1 MGSLAHS
8 HNHFSWGKKMKKPSL
23 IITLLL
29 IGILIPMFHTS
40 PAQCTWT
47 TPIQLT
53 DMTTGDDWN
62 PCISGDGTK
71 IAYESTVHWMRDIFV
86 VNSDGSGEPLVLT
99 TNVGNAVY
107 DENPSISGD
116 GTKIAYQSFS
126 GDFWDDYYPD
136 IFVVNS
142 DGSGRIQLTNNTYIR
157 DIYPSISADGT
168 KIAYISDD
176 WVNPE
181 LFVVNSDGSGE
192 PLQLTYNIGN
202 VYDEYPSISGD
213 GSKIAFTSYVD
224 GGRRIFVINSDGTGL
239 TQLTNDTSGSPSI
252 SGDGTKIAF
261 FSDGKIFVINSDGTG
276 LTQITNDTTPSGA
289 PIISGDGSKIVYQTS
304 GYDDSEIY
312 VINSDGSGLTQLTHN
327 TVHDSSPSIS
337 DDGTKIVYTENVVGT
352 GSEIFVTSET
362 VLPPATVYHN
372 IPWYGISYV
381 ISTTT
386 NSTLLHLTFS
396 EVLSRTQFN
405 VYGATG
411 TTGSCNIS
419 IPSELMSGNFSIYKD
434 STLLIENIDY
444 IQSFNGTHY
453 SFNLTYEHSLQ
464 INVIEI
470 FATSVIP
477 ELTSLIM
484 LSTLITTTIAI
495 LIYKKKQSKKKKN

>member
-1 MGSLAHS
+1 
-8 HNHFSWGKKMKKPSL
+8 
-23 IITLLL
+23 LLL
-29 IGILIPMFHTS
+29 IGTLIPMFHAS

-53 DMTTGDDWN
+53 DMTTSVGWN
-62 PCISGDGTK
+62 PSISGDGTK
-71 IAYESTVHWMRDIFV
+71 IAYESTVNGMGDIFV
-86 VNSDGSGEPLVLT
+86 VNSDGSGEPLRLT
-99 TNVGNAVY
+99 YNMGTAY
-107 DENPSISGD
+107 DEYPSISGD

-126 GDFWDDYYPD
+126 GDFWDDYYPE

-261 FSDGKIFVINSDGTG
+261 FSDGKIFMINSDGTG
-276 LTQITNDTTPSGA
+276 LMQITNNTTPSGA
-289 PIISGDGSKIVYQTS
+289 PIISGDGSKIVYQASGS
-304 GYDDSEIY
+304 GYDSSEIY

-337 DDGTKIVYTENVVGT
+337 ADGTKIAYTSTLGT
-352 GSEIFVTSET
+352 GSKIFVTSET

-372 IPWYGISYV
+372 ILWYGTTYV

-386 NSTLLHLTFS
+386 NSTLLDLMFS
-396 EVLSRTQFN
+396 EVLKRTQFS

-411 TTGSCNIS
+411 TTGSCNIT

-434 STLLIENIDY
+434 DVPLVENVDY
-444 IQSFNGTHY
+444 TKSFDGTHY
-453 SFNLTYEHSLQ
+453 SFNLTYEHTLQ
-464 INVIEI
+464 SNSIVI
-470 FATSVIP
+470 FSTTVIP
-477 ELTSLIM
+477 ELTSIM
-484 LSTLITTTIAI
+484 LIATLILSTTFIAI
-495 LIYKKKQSKKKKN
+495 VTRKKKSH